1 MGFTTYLLDEIN
13 CMIILCWYQQYWKL
27 TKLAWQDKALHPVPG
42 RCKIGNQKKTLPS
55 LPFLRLAN
63 FDILKSLNLPLR
75 LGGIK
80 QKNLSLI
87 LNVIN
92 LFVLFSL
99 ASGSKPLVT
108 ILLCWSCSG
117 VGLAIHIINNEN
129 ALKISR
135 KLF

>member
-1 MGFTTYLLDEIN
+1 MLVST
-13 CMIILCWYQQYWKL
+13 ILE
-27 TKLAWQDKALHPVPG
+27 ADKAGLTGQSIASNSWTVQNWQSE
-42 RCKIGNQKKTLPS
+42 KNTLPS

-135 KLF
+135 ELF